1 MGLIFPAPRWQS
13 LVTMACGLNFSTSQK
28 PTNWPIL
35 PTTPSALEFLGQ
47 RETCCLVQGIDAV
60 HTLGFLGYGRSR

>member
-13 LVTMACGLNFSTSQK
+13 LVTTACGLHFSASRK

-35 PTTPSALEFLGQ
+35 PATPSALEFQGQ
-47 RETCCLVQGIDAV
+47 HETCRLVQGIDAV
-60 HTLGFLGYGRSR
+60 HTLGILGYGGSR